1 MSSAASPANRRRQAP
16 RRPERRRPGA
26 APAAF
31 RAAQDLEA
39 APFLGDTWFYRALA
53 ALGAGRPRLIETRD
67 GQALPAA
74 PPLGDGHAFTAVTL
88 RLTPTGER
96 VLRGNAD
103 RVELLGIDRWVG
115 GTHLTADAAWRWN
128 PAAGQL
134 SQPAPGQA
142 RTSRPPR

>member
-53 ALGAGRPRLIETRD
+53 ALGAGRSRLIETCD

-74 PPLGDGHAFTAVTL
+74 PPVGDGHALTAVTL

-96 VLRGNAD
+96 VLQGNAD

-115 GTHLTADAAWRWN
+115 GTHITAGTAWRWD

-134 SQPAPGQA
+134 SQPAPAIRQTA
-142 RTSRPPR
+142 NRK